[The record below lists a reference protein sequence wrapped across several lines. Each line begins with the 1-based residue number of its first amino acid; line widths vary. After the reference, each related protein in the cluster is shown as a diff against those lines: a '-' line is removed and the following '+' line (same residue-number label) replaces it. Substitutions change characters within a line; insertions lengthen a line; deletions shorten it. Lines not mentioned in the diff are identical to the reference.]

1 VSCFPESTYAFYV
14 DGELGPDEVR
24 LVETHLVQCRSC
36 RGLVVALREE
46 AGLLADVL
54 HERARHSFRRVPRAA
69 PPPRELALGLVP
81 MVALGVMAFGVLGWI
96 LESRLP
102 SGMDWLNPFRL
113 QGAYEMAFDLLFL
126 IRDRVPELLQMLV
139 ASAALASVSMLLLF
153 VVSVF
158 SRRFTGTVALGL
170 LALALAATPTP
181 SSALDLHFREGEV
194 SVAAGETVDETMIV
208 NADTVRV
215 DGVVDG
221 DLVVV
226 LAERLVVHGEV
237 RGNVFSSARTIEMEG
252 KVTGNF
258 HAVGETIRLD
268 GQVGGNMYSVS
279 ELLTIADTA
288 RVGRDSTHVA
298 AGASVEGAVGRDLFV
313 LGDWVEVRGSVARN
327 VDARENR
334 VTLLDGARIGG
345 DLDAMFWHEKEVE
358 MAPGAVVSGEVRSRV
373 HEHLRRSLF
382 TRYAHVHFYVW
393 LVIRLG
399 AAFALGMVLYAL
411 VPRLF
416 AARLATGAAFGRAL
430 GVGFLVLFATPIAL
444 FLIGITL
451 LGIPLAL
458 IGLAVFASSLYVAG
472 ILVSAL
478 VGTQVTKP
486 KEETWGSFGLALL
499 VGLAIVIVAMALPF
513 VGHPIR
519 FVVVLTGLGLLAERL
534 RSGWRA
540 THPV

>member
-1 VSCFPESTYAFYV
+1 MSCFPESTYAFYV
-14 DGELGPDEVR
+14 DGELVPDEVR

-36 RGLVVALREE
+36 RGLVVALKEE

-54 HERARHSFRRVPRAA
+54 HERARQSFRRVPRAA

-102 SGMDWLNPFRL
+102 SGIGWLNPFRL

-126 IRDRVPELLQMLV
+126 IRDEVPGLFEIVV
-139 ASAALASVSMLLLF
+139 ASAGLASVSMLLLF
-153 VVSVF
+153 VLSVL
-158 SRRFTGTVALGL
+158 SRRFTGMVALGL
-170 LALALAATPTP
+170 MVLALAASPTP
-181 SSALDLHFREGEV
+181 SSALDLHFHEDEV
-194 SVAAGETVDETMIV
+194 TVAAGKTVDQTMII

-215 DGVVDG
+215 DGIVDG

-226 LAERLVVHGEV
+226 LAERLVLRGEV
-237 RGNVFSSARTIEMEG
+237 RGNVFSSARTIEMPG
-252 KVTGNF
+252 KVAGNF
-258 HAVGETIRLD
+258 HAAGETIRLD
-268 GQVGGNMYSVS
+268 GQVGGNMYSIS
-279 ELLTIADTA
+279 ELLTIADAA

-313 LGDWVEVRGSVARN
+313 LGDWVEVRGSVARD
-327 VDARENR
+327 VDARANR
-334 VTLLDGARIGG
+334 VTLLDTARIGG
-345 DLDAMFWHEKEVE
+345 DLDALFWDENEVDI
-358 MAPGAVVSGEVRSRV
+358 APGAIVSGEVRSRV
-373 HEHLRRSLF
+373 HEHFRRSLF
-382 TRYAHVHFYVW
+382 TRYTHGHFYVW

-416 AARLATGAAFGRAL
+416 AARLETGKAFGRAL

-458 IGLAVFASSLYVAG
+458 IGLAVFLSSLYVSG
-472 ILVSAL
+472 ILISAL
-478 VGTQVTKP
+478 VGTQVTRP
-486 KEETWGSFGLALL
+486 KEETWGGFGLALL
-499 VGLAIVIVAMALPF
+499 VGLVIVIVVTALCDRGRWLSSF
-513 VGHPIR
+513 TNSLQGVR
-519 FVVVLTGLGLLAERL
+519 ER
-534 RSGWRA
+534 
-540 THPV
+540 T